1 MIVKA
6 GIVLPEA
13 GEQATRQ
20 NIIQT
25 AKQAEEEGF
34 DSFTLICIVV
44 SRVTTLFFR
53 SLNVTVVIRTP
64 SALAFAAAT
73 VCFVV
78 VRYYV

>member
-13 GEQATRQ
+13 EEQATIQ

-44 SRVTTLFFR
+44 SRVTLFFR